1 MEKKFSFSV
10 QGMVCAMC
18 VKNVENAIKKLDGIK
33 YVSVNLATQ
42 RAFVIANDNISFEDI
57 KKAIANAGYKA
68 TMDAPTEDLIE
79 KQFQE
84 AKHNMNLSLYVT
96 IPLMLL
102 MIMHMSGIH
111 IPYFTVIELMASTIV
126 IFVTGRK
133 MLRNAWV
140 ALIHSH
146 TNMDTL
152 LSIGAISAWLTNILA
167 IAGLDVLSFGT
178 VAAMIITLNLIGRY
192 IESRMKSNAAKE
204 IRLLISLKAT
214 TANVLTN
221 EAIVETPIDAVKLG
235 EIIII
240 RQGEKIPL
248 DGKIIEGK
256 ASINESMATGEPLP
270 VYKTVND
277 NVISGTIVENGIIN
291 VKVEKVGEETF
302 INQMIKLVEEAQSSK
317 VPIQAL
323 ADKITRYF
331 VPIVL
336 ILAILSFVFWFF
348 NYELYLPFLHKAA
361 NIFPWII
368 TDAGALSTAIFSF
381 VATLVIA
388 CPCAL
393 GLATPMALVT
403 SSGVA
408 AKKGLIIKN
417 GEAIQMAKDINV
429 ILFDKT
435 GTITTG
441 QLTVVDHNLDD
452 EVLNIIA
459 NIEENSIHPLAKA
472 IVNYVIDKAKF
483 KKITITDIEEISGQG
498 IKGKF
503 NNDIFKIGKPIYTE
517 NYLNFLENGETVLE
531 VTRNDEIIGYIR
543 ISDVLKE
550 DAANTMTKIK
560 ELGLITAMVTGDNDI
575 TARAIANKISI
586 DEVWAGVSPEKKV
599 DIIRKYQIEGKKVMM
614 VGDGINDAAALKA
627 SEIGVAIGTGSDL
640 TIESADIIISKGDI
654 SKILDTINLSKLT
667 FKKIKQNLFWAFIY
681 NIIAVPM
688 AMMSLLHP
696 VIAEAAMLLSSI
708 NVIYNSGRI
717 KKFF

>member
-111 IPYFTVIELMASTIV
+111 IPYFTVIELIASTIV

-167 IAGLDVLSFGT
+167 IVGLDVLSFGT

-543 ISDVLKE
+543 ISDVLK
-550 DAANTMTKIK
+550 
-560 ELGLITAMVTGDNDI
+560 
-575 TARAIANKISI
+575 
-586 DEVWAGVSPEKKV
+586 
-599 DIIRKYQIEGKKVMM
+599 
-614 VGDGINDAAALKA
+614 
-627 SEIGVAIGTGSDL
+627 
-640 TIESADIIISKGDI
+640 
-654 SKILDTINLSKLT
+654 
-667 FKKIKQNLFWAFIY
+667 
-681 NIIAVPM
+681 
-688 AMMSLLHP
+688 
-696 VIAEAAMLLSSI
+696 
-708 NVIYNSGRI
+708 
-717 KKFF
+717 

>member
-18 VKNVENAIKKLDGIK
+18 VKNVENAIKKLNGVK

-57 KKAIANAGYKA
+57 KKAIEKAGYKT

-84 AKHNMNLSLYVT
+84 AKRNMNLSLYVT

-111 IPYFTVIELMASTIV
+111 IPYFTVIELIASTIV

-152 LSIGAISAWLTNILA
+152 LSIGAISAWITNILA

-256 ASINESMATGEPLP
+256 ASINESMVTGEPLP

-441 QLTVVDHNLDD
+441 QLTVVDHNIDD

-560 ELGLITAMVTGDNDI
+560 ELGLITAMVTGDNEI

-627 SEIGVAIGTGSDL
+627 AEIGVAIGTGSDL

-654 SKILDTINLSKLT
+654 SKILVAINLSKLT

-681 NIIAVPM
+681 NIIAIPM

-717 KKFF
+717 KKMK

>member
-18 VKNVENAIKKLDGIK
+18 VKNVENAIKKLNGVK

-57 KKAIANAGYKA
+57 KKAIEKAGYKA

-84 AKHNMNLSLYVT
+84 AKRNMNLSLYVT

-111 IPYFTVIELMASTIV
+111 IPYFTVIELIASTIV

-133 MLRNAWV
+133 MLINAWV

-152 LSIGAISAWLTNILA
+152 LSIGAISAWITNILA

-256 ASINESMATGEPLP
+256 ASINESMVTGEPLP

-543 ISDVLKE
+543 ISDVLKA

-627 SEIGVAIGTGSDL
+627 AEIGVAIGTGSDL

-681 NIIAVPM
+681 NIIAIPM

-696 VIAEAAMLLSSI
+696 VIAEA
-708 NVIYNSGRI
+708 
-717 KKFF
+717 

>member
-111 IPYFTVIELMASTIV
+111 IPYFTVIELIASTIV

-336 ILAILSFVFWFF
+336 VLAILSFVFWFF

-543 ISDVLKE
+543 ISDVLKA

-627 SEIGVAIGTGSDL
+627 AEIGVAIGTGSDL

-654 SKILDTINLSKLT
+654 SKILDAINLSKLT

-681 NIIAVPM
+681 NIIAIPM

>member
-42 RAFVIANDNISFEDI
+42 RAFVIANDNMSFEDI

-111 IPYFTVIELMASTIV
+111 IPYFTVIELIASTIV

-167 IAGLDVLSFGT
+167 IVGLDVLSFGT

-336 ILAILSFVFWFF
+336 VLAILSFVFWFF

-452 EVLNIIA
+452 DVLNVIA

-560 ELGLITAMVTGDNDI
+560 ELGLITAMVTGDNEI

-599 DIIRKYQIEGKKVMM
+599 DIIRKYQIESKKVMM

-627 SEIGVAIGTGSDL
+627 AEIGVAIGTGSDL

-654 SKILDTINLSKLT
+654 SKILDAINLSKLT

-681 NIIAVPM
+681 NIIAIPM

>member
-18 VKNVENAIKKLDGIK
+18 VKNVENAIKKLNGVK

-57 KKAIANAGYKA
+57 KKAIEKAGYKA

-84 AKHNMNLSLYVT
+84 AKRNMNLSLYVT

-111 IPYFTVIELMASTIV
+111 IPYFTVIELIASTIV

-152 LSIGAISAWLTNILA
+152 LSIGAISAWITNILA

-452 EVLNIIA
+452 DVLNVIA
-459 NIEENSIHPLAKA
+459 NIE
-472 IVNYVIDKAKF
+472 
-483 KKITITDIEEISGQG
+483 
-498 IKGKF
+498 
-503 NNDIFKIGKPIYTE
+503 
-517 NYLNFLENGETVLE
+517 
-531 VTRNDEIIGYIR
+531 
-543 ISDVLKE
+543 
-550 DAANTMTKIK
+550 
-560 ELGLITAMVTGDNDI
+560 
-575 TARAIANKISI
+575 
-586 DEVWAGVSPEKKV
+586 
-599 DIIRKYQIEGKKVMM
+599 
-614 VGDGINDAAALKA
+614 
-627 SEIGVAIGTGSDL
+627 
-640 TIESADIIISKGDI
+640 
-654 SKILDTINLSKLT
+654 
-667 FKKIKQNLFWAFIY
+667 
-681 NIIAVPM
+681 
-688 AMMSLLHP
+688 
-696 VIAEAAMLLSSI
+696 
-708 NVIYNSGRI
+708 
-717 KKFF
+717 

>member
-18 VKNVENAIKKLDGIK
+18 VKNVENAIKKLNGVK

-57 KKAIANAGYKA
+57 KKAIEKAGYKA

-84 AKHNMNLSLYVT
+84 AKRNMNLSLYVT

-111 IPYFTVIELMASTIV
+111 IPYFTVIELIASTIV

-152 LSIGAISAWLTNILA
+152 LSIGAISAWITNILA

-256 ASINESMATGEPLP
+256 ASINESMVTGEPLP

-627 SEIGVAIGTGSDL
+627 AEIGVAIGTGSDL

-681 NIIAVPM
+681 NIIAIPM

-717 KKFF
+717 KKMK

>member
-18 VKNVENAIKKLDGIK
+18 VKNVENAIKKLNGVK

-57 KKAIANAGYKA
+57 KKAIEKAGYKA

-84 AKHNMNLSLYVT
+84 AKRNMNLSLYVT

-111 IPYFTVIELMASTIV
+111 IPYFTVIELIASTIV

-256 ASINESMATGEPLP
+256 ASINESMVTGEPLP

-560 ELGLITAMVTGDNDI
+560 ELGLITAMVTGDNEI

-717 KKFF
+717 KKMK

>member
-18 VKNVENAIKKLDGIK
+18 VKNVENAIKKLNGVK

-57 KKAIANAGYKA
+57 KKAIEKAGYKA

-84 AKHNMNLSLYVT
+84 AKRNMNLSLYVT

-111 IPYFTVIELMASTIV
+111 IPYFTVIELIASTIV

-152 LSIGAISAWLTNILA
+152 LSIGAISAWITNILA

-256 ASINESMATGEPLP
+256 ASINESMVTGEPLP

-543 ISDVLKE
+543 ISDVLKA

-627 SEIGVAIGTGSDL
+627 AEIGVAIGTGSDL

-654 SKILDTINLSKLT
+654 SKILDAINLSKLT

-681 NIIAVPM
+681 NIIAIPM

-696 VIAEAAMLLSSI
+696 VIAEA
-708 NVIYNSGRI
+708 
-717 KKFF
+717 

>member
-18 VKNVENAIKKLDGIK
+18 VKNVENAIKKLNGVK

-57 KKAIANAGYKA
+57 KKAIEKAGYKA

-84 AKHNMNLSLYVT
+84 AKRNMNLSLYVT

-111 IPYFTVIELMASTIV
+111 IPYFTVIELIASTIV

-256 ASINESMATGEPLP
+256 ASINESMVTGEPLP

-368 TDAGALSTAIFSF
+368 TGAGALSTAIFSF

-543 ISDVLKE
+543 ISDVLKA

-717 KKFF
+717 KKMK

>member
-18 VKNVENAIKKLDGIK
+18 VKNVENAIKKLNGVK

-57 KKAIANAGYKA
+57 KKAIEKAGYKA

-84 AKHNMNLSLYVT
+84 AKRNMNLSLYVT

-111 IPYFTVIELMASTIV
+111 IPYFTVIELIASTIV

-152 LSIGAISAWLTNILA
+152 LSIGAISAWITNILA

-256 ASINESMATGEPLP
+256 ASINESMVTGEPLP

-560 ELGLITAMVTGDNDI
+560 ELGLITAMVTGDNEI

-717 KKFF
+717 KKMK

>member
-18 VKNVENAIKKLDGIK
+18 VKNVENAIKKLNGVK

-57 KKAIANAGYKA
+57 KKAIEKAGYKA

-84 AKHNMNLSLYVT
+84 AKRNMNLSLYVT

-111 IPYFTVIELMASTIV
+111 IPYFTVIELIASTIV

-256 ASINESMATGEPLP
+256 ASINESMVTGEPLP

-543 ISDVLKE
+543 ISDVLKA

-654 SKILDTINLSKLT
+654 SK
-667 FKKIKQNLFWAFIY
+667 Y
-681 NIIAVPM
+681 
-688 AMMSLLHP
+688 
-696 VIAEAAMLLSSI
+696 
-708 NVIYNSGRI
+708 
-717 KKFF
+717 

>member
-18 VKNVENAIKKLDGIK
+18 VKNVENAVKKLDGVK
-33 YVSVNLATQ
+33 YISVNLVTQ
-42 RAFVIANDNISFEDI
+42 KAFVIANDNISFEDI
-57 KKAIANAGYKA
+57 QKAIEKAGYRA
-68 TMDAPTEDLIE
+68 TMDVPTEDLIE
-79 KQFQE
+79 KQFKE
-84 AKHNMNLSLYVT
+84 ARRNMMISLYIT

-102 MIMHMSGIH
+102 MILHMSGIH
-111 IPYFTVIELMASTIV
+111 IPYFTIIELLASTAV

-140 ALIHSH
+140 ALLHSH

-152 LSIGAISAWLTNILA
+152 LSIGAIAAWITNILA
-167 IAGLDVLSFGT
+167 IAGLDILSFGT
-178 VAAMIITLNLIGRY
+178 VAAMLITLNLIGRY
-192 IESRMKSNAAKE
+192 IESKMKSNAAKE
-204 IRLLISLKAT
+204 IRLLISLKAN

-235 EIIII
+235 ETIIV

-248 DGKIIEGK
+248 DGKIIDGK
-256 ASINESMATGEPLP
+256 ASINESMVTGEPLP
-270 VYKTVND
+270 VYKSIND
-277 NVISGTIVENGIIN
+277 NVISGTIVESGIIN
-291 VKVEKVGEETF
+291 VKVEKVGDDTF

-317 VPIQAL
+317 VPIQAM

-348 NYELYLPFLHKAA
+348 NYELYLPFLHRAA
-361 NIFPWII
+361 NIFPWIM

-393 GLATPMALVT
+393 GLATPMALVNA
-403 SSGVA
+403 SGVA

-441 QLTVVDHNLDD
+441 QLTVIDHNLNN
-452 EVLNIIA
+452 EVFNILA
-459 NIEENSIHPLAKA
+459 NIEANSIHPLAKA
-472 IVNYVIDKAKF
+472 IVNYANEKNIF
-483 KKITITDIEEISGQG
+483 QKITITEIDEISGQG
-498 IKGKF
+498 IIGKY
-503 NNDIFKIGKPIYTE
+503 NNDIYKIGKPIYSE
-517 NYLNFLENGETVLE
+517 KYLEFLQQGETVLE
-531 VTRNDEIIGYIR
+531 AIKNDEVIGYIR
-543 ISDVLKE
+543 VSDTLKS
-550 DAANTMTKIK
+550 DAADTITKIK
-560 ELGLITAMVTGDNDI
+560 ELGLTTAMVTGDNEI
-575 TARAIANKISI
+575 TAKSIANNIAI
-586 DEVWAGVSPEKKV
+586 DEVWAGVSPDKKV

-627 SEIGVAIGTGSDL
+627 AEIGVAIGTGSDL
-640 TIESADIIISKGDI
+640 TIESADIIISKGNL
-654 SKILDTINLSKLT
+654 SKILDAIYLSQLT

-681 NIIAVPM
+681 NVIAIPM
-688 AMMSLLHP
+688 AMMAILHP
-696 VIAEAAMLLSSI
+696 IIAEAAMLLSSI

-717 KKFF
+717 KKMK

>member
-18 VKNVENAIKKLDGIK
+18 VKNVENAIKKLNGVK

-57 KKAIANAGYKA
+57 KKAIEKAGYKA

-84 AKHNMNLSLYVT
+84 AKRNMNLSLYVT

-111 IPYFTVIELMASTIV
+111 IPYFTVIELIASTIV

-152 LSIGAISAWLTNILA
+152 LSIGAISAWITNILA

-256 ASINESMATGEPLP
+256 ASINESMVTGEPLP

-560 ELGLITAMVTGDNDI
+560 ELGLITAMVTGDNEI

-627 SEIGVAIGTGSDL
+627 AEIGVAIGTGSDL

-717 KKFF
+717 KKMK

>member
-18 VKNVENAIKKLDGIK
+18 VKNVENAIKKLNGVK

-57 KKAIANAGYKA
+57 KKAIEKAGYKA

-84 AKHNMNLSLYVT
+84 AKRNMNLSLYVT

-111 IPYFTVIELMASTIV
+111 IPYFTVIELIASTIV

-133 MLRNAWV
+133 MLINAWV

-152 LSIGAISAWLTNILA
+152 LSIGAISAWITNILA

-256 ASINESMATGEPLP
+256 ASINESMVTGEPLP

-452 EVLNIIA
+452 DVLNVIA

-627 SEIGVAIGTGSDL
+627 AEIGVAIGTGSDL

-717 KKFF
+717 KKMK

>member
-18 VKNVENAIKKLDGIK
+18 VKNVENAVKKLDGVK

-42 RAFVIANDNISFEDI
+42 KAFVIANDNISFEDI
-57 KKAIANAGYKA
+57 KKAIEKAGYKA
-68 TMDAPTEDLIE
+68 TMEAHTEDLIE

-84 AKHNMNLSLYVT
+84 AKRNMNLSLYIT

-102 MIMHMSGIH
+102 MIIHMSGIH
-111 IPYFTVIELMASTIV
+111 IPYFIVIELIASTAV
-126 IFVTGRK
+126 IFITGRK

-167 IAGLDVLSFGT
+167 ILGLDVLSFGT

-204 IRLLISLKAT
+204 IRLLISLKAN
-214 TANVLTN
+214 TANVLNN
-221 EAIVETPIDAVKLG
+221 ETIIETPIDAVKLG

-256 ASINESMATGEPLP
+256 ASINVSMVTGEPLP

-291 VKVEKVGEETF
+291 VKVEKVGEDTF

-336 ILAILSFVFWFF
+336 ILALLSFVFWFF

-452 EVLNIIA
+452 EVLNVIA

-472 IVNYVIDKAKF
+472 IVNYVIDKDKF
-483 KKITITDIEEISGQG
+483 KKITITNVEEISGQG
-498 IKGKF
+498 IKGEF
-503 NNDIFKIGKPIYTE
+503 NNDIFNIGKPIYPE
-517 NYLNFLENGETVLE
+517 NYLNFLENRETVLE
-531 VTRNDEIIGYIR
+531 VTKDDEIIGYIR
-543 ISDVLKE
+543 ISDTLKSN
-550 DAANTMTKIK
+550 AANTIAKIK
-560 ELGLITAMVTGDNDI
+560 ELGLITAMVTGDNEI
-575 TARAIANKISI
+575 TAHAIANRISI

-599 DIIRKYQIEGKKVMM
+599 NIIRKYQIEGKKVMM

-627 SEIGVAIGTGSDL
+627 AEIGVAIGTGSDL

-654 SKILDTINLSKLT
+654 SKILDAINLSKLT

-696 VIAEAAMLLSSI
+696 IIAEAAMLLSSI

-717 KKFF
+717 KKMK

>member
-18 VKNVENAIKKLDGIK
+18 VKNVENAIKKLNGVK

-57 KKAIANAGYKA
+57 KKAIEKAGYKA

-84 AKHNMNLSLYVT
+84 AKRNMNLSLYVT

-111 IPYFTVIELMASTIV
+111 IPYFTVIELIASTIV

-133 MLRNAWV
+133 MLINAWV

-152 LSIGAISAWLTNILA
+152 LSIGAISAWITNILA

-256 ASINESMATGEPLP
+256 ASINESMVTGEPLP

-441 QLTVVDHNLDD
+441 QLTVVDHNIDD

-560 ELGLITAMVTGDNDI
+560 ELGLITAMVTGDNEI

-627 SEIGVAIGTGSDL
+627 AEIGVAIGTGSDL

-681 NIIAVPM
+681 NIIAIPM

-717 KKFF
+717 KKMK

>member
-627 SEIGVAIGTGSDL
+627 AEIGVAIGTGSDL

-654 SKILDTINLSKLT
+654 SKILDAINLSKLT

-681 NIIAVPM
+681 NIIAIPM

>member
-18 VKNVENAIKKLDGIK
+18 VKNVENAVKKLDGVK
-33 YVSVNLATQ
+33 YISVNLATQ
-42 RAFVIANDNISFEDI
+42 KAFVIANDNISFEDI
-57 KKAIANAGYKA
+57 KKAIEKAGYRA

-79 KQFQE
+79 KQFKE
-84 AKHNMNLSLYVT
+84 ARRNMNLSLYIT

-102 MIMHMSGIH
+102 MIIHMSGIH
-111 IPYFTVIELMASTIV
+111 IPYFTVIELIASTVV

-140 ALIHSH
+140 ALVHSH

-152 LSIGAISAWLTNILA
+152 LSIGAISAWITNILA
-167 IAGLDVLSFGT
+167 IAGLDILSFGT
-178 VAAMIITLNLIGRY
+178 VAAMLITLNLIGRY
-192 IESRMKSNAAKE
+192 IESKMKSNAAKE
-204 IRLLISLKAT
+204 IRLLISLKAN

-235 EIIII
+235 ETIIV

-248 DGKIIEGK
+248 DGKIIDGK
-256 ASINESMATGEPLP
+256 ASINESMVSGEPLP
-270 VYKTVND
+270 IYKSLND
-277 NVISGTIVENGIIN
+277 NVISGTIVESGIIN

-331 VPIVL
+331 VPIVF

-361 NIFPWII
+361 NIFPWIMV
-368 TDAGALSTAIFSF
+368 DAGALSTAIFSF

-403 SSGVA
+403 ASGVA

-417 GEAIQMAKDINV
+417 GEAIQMTKDINV

-441 QLTVVDHNLDD
+441 QLTVIDHNLND
-452 EVLNIIA
+452 EVINILA
-459 NIEENSIHPLAKA
+459 NIEANSIHPLAKA
-472 IVNYVIDKAKF
+472 IVNYANDKNIF
-483 KKITITDIEEISGQG
+483 QKITITEIDEISGQG
-498 IKGKF
+498 IKGKY
-503 NNDIFKIGKPIYTE
+503 NNDIYKIGKPIYSE

-531 VTRNDEIIGYIR
+531 VTKNHEIMGFIR
-543 ISDVLKE
+543 ISDTLKV
-550 DAANTMTKIK
+550 DAANTIAKIK
-560 ELGLITAMVTGDNDI
+560 ELGLTTAMVTGDNEI

-627 SEIGVAIGTGSDL
+627 AEIGVAIGTGSDL
-640 TIESADIIISKGDI
+640 TIESADIIISKGDLSI
-654 SKILDTINLSKLT
+654 ILDAIYLSKLT

-681 NIIAVPM
+681 NVIAIPM
-688 AMMSLLHP
+688 AMMALLHP
-696 VIAEAAMLLSSI
+696 IIAEAAMLLSSI

-717 KKFF
+717 KKMK

>member
-18 VKNVENAIKKLDGIK
+18 VKNVENAIKKLNGVK

-57 KKAIANAGYKA
+57 KKAIEKAGYKA

-84 AKHNMNLSLYVT
+84 AKRNMNLSLYVT

-111 IPYFTVIELMASTIV
+111 IPYFTVIELIASTIV

-152 LSIGAISAWLTNILA
+152 LSIGAISAWITNILA

-256 ASINESMATGEPLP
+256 ASINESMVTGEPLP

-543 ISDVLKE
+543 ISDVLKA

-627 SEIGVAIGTGSDL
+627 AEIGVAIGTGSDL

-681 NIIAVPM
+681 NIIAIPM

-696 VIAEAAMLLSSI
+696 VIAEA
-708 NVIYNSGRI
+708 
-717 KKFF
+717 

>member
-1 MEKKFSFSV
+1 
-10 QGMVCAMC
+10 
-18 VKNVENAIKKLDGIK
+18 
-33 YVSVNLATQ
+33 
-42 RAFVIANDNISFEDI
+42 
-57 KKAIANAGYKA
+57 
-68 TMDAPTEDLIE
+68 
-79 KQFQE
+79 
-84 AKHNMNLSLYVT
+84 
-96 IPLMLL
+96 
-102 MIMHMSGIH
+102 
-111 IPYFTVIELMASTIV
+111 
-126 IFVTGRK
+126 
-133 MLRNAWV
+133 
-140 ALIHSH
+140 
-146 TNMDTL
+146 
-152 LSIGAISAWLTNILA
+152 
-167 IAGLDVLSFGT
+167 
-178 VAAMIITLNLIGRY
+178 
-192 IESRMKSNAAKE
+192 
-204 IRLLISLKAT
+204 
-214 TANVLTN
+214 
-221 EAIVETPIDAVKLG
+221 
-235 EIIII
+235 
-240 RQGEKIPL
+240 
-248 DGKIIEGK
+248 
-256 ASINESMATGEPLP
+256 
-270 VYKTVND
+270 
-277 NVISGTIVENGIIN
+277 
-291 VKVEKVGEETF
+291 
-302 INQMIKLVEEAQSSK
+302 
-317 VPIQAL
+317 
-323 ADKITRYF
+323 
-331 VPIVL
+331 
-336 ILAILSFVFWFF
+336 
-348 NYELYLPFLHKAA
+348 
-361 NIFPWII
+361 
-368 TDAGALSTAIFSF
+368 
-381 VATLVIA
+381 
-388 CPCAL
+388 
-393 GLATPMALVT
+393 
-403 SSGVA
+403 
-408 AKKGLIIKN
+408 
-417 GEAIQMAKDINV
+417 V

-543 ISDVLKE
+543 ISDVLKA

-560 ELGLITAMVTGDNDI
+560 ELGLITAMVTGDNEI

-717 KKFF
+717 KKMK

>member
-18 VKNVENAIKKLDGIK
+18 VKNVENAIKKLNGVK

-57 KKAIANAGYKA
+57 KKAIEKAGYKA

-84 AKHNMNLSLYVT
+84 AKRNMNLSLYVT

-111 IPYFTVIELMASTIV
+111 IPYFTVIELIASTIV

-133 MLRNAWV
+133 MLINAWV

-152 LSIGAISAWLTNILA
+152 LSIGAISAWITNILA

-256 ASINESMATGEPLP
+256 ASINESMVTGEPLP

-560 ELGLITAMVTGDNDI
+560 ELGLITAMVTGDNEI

-681 NIIAVPM
+681 NIIAIPM

-717 KKFF
+717 KKMK

>member
-18 VKNVENAIKKLDGIK
+18 VKNVENAIKKLNGVK

-57 KKAIANAGYKA
+57 KKAIEKAGYKA

-84 AKHNMNLSLYVT
+84 AKRNMNLSLYVT

-111 IPYFTVIELMASTIV
+111 IPYFTVIELIASTIV
-126 IFVTGRK
+126 IFVTGKK

-152 LSIGAISAWLTNILA
+152 LSIGAISAWITNILA

-256 ASINESMATGEPLP
+256 ASINESMVTGEPLP

-560 ELGLITAMVTGDNDI
+560 ELGLITAMVTGDNEI

-681 NIIAVPM
+681 NIIAIPM

-717 KKFF
+717 KK

>member
-1 MEKKFSFSV
+1 
-10 QGMVCAMC
+10 MVCAMC
-18 VKNVENAIKKLDGIK
+18 VKNVENAIKKLNGVK

-84 AKHNMNLSLYVT
+84 AKRNMNLSLYVT

-111 IPYFTVIELMASTIV
+111 IPYFTVIELIASTIV

-152 LSIGAISAWLTNILA
+152 LSIGAISAWITNILA

-256 ASINESMATGEPLP
+256 ASINESMVTGEPLP

-627 SEIGVAIGTGSDL
+627 AEIGVAIGTGSDL

-681 NIIAVPM
+681 NIIAIPM

-717 KKFF
+717 KKMK

>member
-18 VKNVENAIKKLDGIK
+18 VKNVENAIKKLNGVK

-57 KKAIANAGYKA
+57 KKAIEKAGYKA

-84 AKHNMNLSLYVT
+84 AKRNMNLSLYVT

-111 IPYFTVIELMASTIV
+111 IPYFTVIELIASTIV

-167 IAGLDVLSFGT
+167 ISGLDVLSFGT

-256 ASINESMATGEPLP
+256 ASINESMVTGEPLP

-543 ISDVLKE
+543 ISDVLKA

-560 ELGLITAMVTGDNDI
+560 ELGLITAMVTGDNEI

-654 SKILDTINLSKLT
+654 SKILDAINLSKLT

-681 NIIAVPM
+681 NIIAIPM

>member
-18 VKNVENAIKKLDGIK
+18 VKNVENAIKKLNGVK

-57 KKAIANAGYKA
+57 KKAIEKAGYKA

-84 AKHNMNLSLYVT
+84 AKRNMNLSLYVT

-111 IPYFTVIELMASTIV
+111 IPYFTVIELIASTIV

-152 LSIGAISAWLTNILA
+152 LSIGAISAWITNILA

-256 ASINESMATGEPLP
+256 ASINESMVTGEPLP

-543 ISDVLKE
+543 ISDVLKA

-560 ELGLITAMVTGDNDI
+560 ELGLITAMVTGDNEI

-681 NIIAVPM
+681 NIIAIPM

-717 KKFF
+717 KKMK

>member
-18 VKNVENAIKKLDGIK
+18 VKNVENAIKKLNGVK

-57 KKAIANAGYKA
+57 KKAIEKAGYKA

-84 AKHNMNLSLYVT
+84 AKRNMNLSLYVT

-111 IPYFTVIELMASTIV
+111 IPYFTVIELIASTIV

-133 MLRNAWV
+133 MLINAWV

-152 LSIGAISAWLTNILA
+152 LSIGAISAWITNILA

-178 VAAMIITLNLIGRY
+178 VAAMIFTLNLIGRY

-256 ASINESMATGEPLP
+256 ASINESMVTGEPLP

-441 QLTVVDHNLDD
+441 QLTVVDHNIDD

-560 ELGLITAMVTGDNDI
+560 ELGLITAMVTGDNEI

-627 SEIGVAIGTGSDL
+627 AEIGVAIGTGSDL

-681 NIIAVPM
+681 NIIAIPM

-717 KKFF
+717 KKMK

>member
-18 VKNVENAIKKLDGIK
+18 VKNVENAVKKLDGVK
-33 YVSVNLATQ
+33 YISVNLATQ
-42 RAFVIANDNISFEDI
+42 KAFVIANDNISFEDI
-57 KKAIANAGYKA
+57 QKAIEKAGYRA
-68 TMDAPTEDLIE
+68 TMDVPTEDLIE
-79 KQFQE
+79 KQFKE
-84 AKHNMNLSLYVT
+84 ARRNMMISLYIT

-102 MIMHMSGIH
+102 MILHMSGIH
-111 IPYFTVIELMASTIV
+111 IPYFTIIELLASTAV
-126 IFVTGRK
+126 IFVTGSK

-140 ALIHSH
+140 ALLHSH

-152 LSIGAISAWLTNILA
+152 LSIGAIAAWITNILA
-167 IAGLDVLSFGT
+167 IAGLDILSFGT
-178 VAAMIITLNLIGRY
+178 VAAMLITLNLIGRY
-192 IESRMKSNAAKE
+192 IESKMKSNAAKE
-204 IRLLISLKAT
+204 IRLLISLKAN

-235 EIIII
+235 ETIIV

-248 DGKIIEGK
+248 DGKIIDGK
-256 ASINESMATGEPLP
+256 ASINESMVTGEPLP
-270 VYKTVND
+270 VYKSIND
-277 NVISGTIVENGIIN
+277 NVISGTIVESGIIN
-291 VKVEKVGEETF
+291 VKVEKVGDDTF
-302 INQMIKLVEEAQSSK
+302 INQMIKIVEEAQSSK
-317 VPIQAL
+317 VPIQAM

-348 NYELYLPFLHKAA
+348 NYELYLPFLHRAA
-361 NIFPWII
+361 NIFPWIM

-393 GLATPMALVT
+393 GLATPMALVNA
-403 SSGVA
+403 SGVA

-441 QLTVVDHNLDD
+441 QLTVIDHNLNN
-452 EVLNIIA
+452 EVLNIFA
-459 NIEENSIHPLAKA
+459 NIEANSIHPLAKA
-472 IVNYVIDKAKF
+472 IVNYANEKNIF
-483 KKITITDIEEISGQG
+483 QKITITEIDEISGQG
-498 IKGKF
+498 IIGKY
-503 NNDIFKIGKPIYTE
+503 NNDIYKIGKPIYSE
-517 NYLNFLENGETVLE
+517 KYLEFLQQGETVLE
-531 VTRNDEIIGYIR
+531 AIKNDEVIGYIR
-543 ISDVLKE
+543 VSDTLKS
-550 DAANTMTKIK
+550 DAADTITKIK
-560 ELGLITAMVTGDNDI
+560 ELGLTTAMVTGDNEI
-575 TARAIANKISI
+575 TAKSIANNIAI
-586 DEVWAGVSPEKKV
+586 DEVWAGVSPDKKV

-627 SEIGVAIGTGSDL
+627 AEIGVAIGTGSDL
-640 TIESADIIISKGDI
+640 TIESADIIISKGNL
-654 SKILDTINLSKLT
+654 SKILDAIYLSQLT

-681 NIIAVPM
+681 NVIAIPM
-688 AMMSLLHP
+688 AMMALLHP
-696 VIAEAAMLLSSI
+696 IIAEAAMLLSSI

-717 KKFF
+717 KK

>member
-18 VKNVENAIKKLDGIK
+18 VKNVENAIKKLNGVK

-57 KKAIANAGYKA
+57 KKAIEKAGYKA

-84 AKHNMNLSLYVT
+84 AKRNMNLSLYVT

-111 IPYFTVIELMASTIV
+111 IPYFTVIELIASTIV

-152 LSIGAISAWLTNILA
+152 LSIGAISAWITNILA

-256 ASINESMATGEPLP
+256 ASINESMVTGEPLP

-560 ELGLITAMVTGDNDI
+560 ELGLITAMVTGDNEI

-627 SEIGVAIGTGSDL
+627 AEIGVAIGTGSDL

-681 NIIAVPM
+681 NIIAIPM

-717 KKFF
+717 KK

>member
-84 AKHNMNLSLYVT
+84 AKRNMNLSLYVT

-111 IPYFTVIELMASTIV
+111 IPYFTVIELIASTIV

-133 MLRNAWV
+133 MLINAWV

-152 LSIGAISAWLTNILA
+152 LSIGAISAWITNILA

-256 ASINESMATGEPLP
+256 ASINESMVTGEPLP

-627 SEIGVAIGTGSDL
+627 AEIGVAIGTGSDL

-681 NIIAVPM
+681 NIIAIPM

-717 KKFF
+717 KKMK

>member
-18 VKNVENAIKKLDGIK
+18 VKNVENAIKKLNGVK

-57 KKAIANAGYKA
+57 KKAIEKAGYKA

-84 AKHNMNLSLYVT
+84 AKRNMNLSLYVT

-111 IPYFTVIELMASTIV
+111 IPYFTVIELIASTIV

-167 IAGLDVLSFGT
+167 FAGLDVLSFGT

-452 EVLNIIA
+452 DVLNVIA

-543 ISDVLKE
+543 ISDVLKA

-560 ELGLITAMVTGDNDI
+560 ELGLITAMVTGDNEI

-627 SEIGVAIGTGSDL
+627 AEIGVAIGTGSDL

-654 SKILDTINLSKLT
+654 SKILDAINLSKLT

-681 NIIAVPM
+681 NIIAIPM

>member
-1 MEKKFSFSV
+1 
-10 QGMVCAMC
+10 
-18 VKNVENAIKKLDGIK
+18 
-33 YVSVNLATQ
+33 
-42 RAFVIANDNISFEDI
+42 
-57 KKAIANAGYKA
+57 
-68 TMDAPTEDLIE
+68 
-79 KQFQE
+79 
-84 AKHNMNLSLYVT
+84 
-96 IPLMLL
+96 
-102 MIMHMSGIH
+102 
-111 IPYFTVIELMASTIV
+111 
-126 IFVTGRK
+126 
-133 MLRNAWV
+133 
-140 ALIHSH
+140 
-146 TNMDTL
+146 MDTL
-152 LSIGAISAWLTNILA
+152 LSIGAISAWITNILA

-256 ASINESMATGEPLP
+256 ASINESMVTGEPLP

-681 NIIAVPM
+681 NIIAIPM

-717 KKFF
+717 KKMK

>member
-1 MEKKFSFSV
+1 
-10 QGMVCAMC
+10 
-18 VKNVENAIKKLDGIK
+18 
-33 YVSVNLATQ
+33 
-42 RAFVIANDNISFEDI
+42 
-57 KKAIANAGYKA
+57 
-68 TMDAPTEDLIE
+68 
-79 KQFQE
+79 
-84 AKHNMNLSLYVT
+84 
-96 IPLMLL
+96 
-102 MIMHMSGIH
+102 
-111 IPYFTVIELMASTIV
+111 
-126 IFVTGRK
+126 
-133 MLRNAWV
+133 
-140 ALIHSH
+140 
-146 TNMDTL
+146 
-152 LSIGAISAWLTNILA
+152 
-167 IAGLDVLSFGT
+167 
-178 VAAMIITLNLIGRY
+178 
-192 IESRMKSNAAKE
+192 MKSNAAKE

-256 ASINESMATGEPLP
+256 ASINESMVTGEPLP

-543 ISDVLKE
+543 ISDVLKA

>member
-18 VKNVENAIKKLDGIK
+18 VKNVENAIKKLNGVK

-57 KKAIANAGYKA
+57 KKAIEKAGYKA

-84 AKHNMNLSLYVT
+84 AKRNMNLSLYVT

-111 IPYFTVIELMASTIV
+111 IPYFTVIELIASTIV

-133 MLRNAWV
+133 MLINAWV

-152 LSIGAISAWLTNILA
+152 LSIGAISAWITNILA

-256 ASINESMATGEPLP
+256 ASINESMVTGEPLP

-543 ISDVLKE
+543 ISDVLKA

-627 SEIGVAIGTGSDL
+627 AEIGVAIGTGSDL

-681 NIIAVPM
+681 NIIAIPM

-717 KKFF
+717 KKMK

>member
-18 VKNVENAIKKLDGIK
+18 VKNVENAIKKLNGVK

-57 KKAIANAGYKA
+57 KKAIEKAGYKA

-84 AKHNMNLSLYVT
+84 AKRNMNLSLYVT

-111 IPYFTVIELMASTIV
+111 IPYFTVIELIASTIV

-256 ASINESMATGEPLP
+256 ASINESMVTGEPLP

-560 ELGLITAMVTGDNDI
+560 ELGLITAMVTGDNEI

-681 NIIAVPM
+681 NIIAIPM

-717 KKFF
+717 KKMK

>member
-18 VKNVENAIKKLDGIK
+18 VKNVENAIKKLNGVK

-57 KKAIANAGYKA
+57 KKAIEKAGYKA

-84 AKHNMNLSLYVT
+84 AKRNMNLSLYVT

-111 IPYFTVIELMASTIV
+111 IPYFTVIELIASTIV

-256 ASINESMATGEPLP
+256 ASINESMVTGEPLP

-560 ELGLITAMVTGDNDI
+560 ELGLITAMVTGDNEI

-627 SEIGVAIGTGSDL
+627 AEIGVAIGTGSDL

-681 NIIAVPM
+681 NIIAIPM

-696 VIAEAAMLLSSI
+696 VIAEA
-708 NVIYNSGRI
+708 
-717 KKFF
+717 